1 MAPLSCQTVSSVHNG
16 WLPAASLA
24 ALCCQVLH
32 SAERHSLHSP
42 STAQEA
48 GTVYSAHTLPQLLSP
63 LCKPIHP
70 LFLSTSIL
78 SPSSVRPIVSP
89 WERWSWPE
97 LSIILQVQ
105 IWCVD
110 ITWPWPVQWSLSDQ
124 YKNVQLTSPV
134 LLNSFNAIT
143 NHISTIVTLQGQGV
157 ILHDLL

>member
-1 MAPLSCQTVSSVHNG
+1 MRLLHFLPFFTQFNSYLPHILPIITSFLLPIWSTFVYEASVLS
-16 WLPAASLA
+16 L
-24 ALCCQVLH
+24 
-32 SAERHSLHSP
+32 
-42 STAQEA
+42 
-48 GTVYSAHTLPQLLSP
+48 VYSAHTLPQLLSP
-63 LCKPIHP
+63 LCKPIHSIHP
-70 LFLSTSIL
+70 LFLSTFIQ

-89 WERWSWPE
+89 WERWGWPQ